1 MTANASVKMTMTANV
16 KENTQGRH
24 TGHRE
29 EVPHQEEVPYSVRV
43 KKRAKDRLSAHQE
56 AEAGIMIMIMIVT
69 AIAMT
74 MTMIATE

>member
-1 MTANASVKMTMTANV
+1 MTANASMKMTMTANV
-16 KENTQGRH
+16 KENTQDRH

-43 KKRAKDRLSAHQE
+43 KKRAKDRLSAHPE
-56 AEAGIMIMIMIVT
+56 AEAGIMIMIVT